1 MDDTRQARDTTVQWL
16 SEAQATAY
24 GTKVAALRGQGMRMP
39 TQSQADE
46 LARSM
51 HTAQPGMAPQV
62 AWQEVVPVLE
72 VRSAR
77 SHADVRAWVDHMALL
92 HKREAAL
99 SAELL
104 HHQQHA
110 LGNDKPPSRT
120 TTTAAA
126 AARASAKPSSTSTP
140 AGWAAVQDQKACE
153 HSLRQLRQQL
163 WSQLATVR
171 QAVKTANHLASHS
184 RPGDS
189 AYVVQLAGAV
199 DKADQALGDVKRQQA
214 SGFRAL
220 MEQQAQL
227 EEEVEEAA
235 GRLEQLEYLEGEG
248 EQWEEEQAT
257 GALQGKGRSGGWQ
270 PGAAAQQQQ
279 QRRCSAGGW
288 VGSGA
293 AAAGGEGDGGR
304 RGSPG
309 PVREAWAAGPSNRA
323 GKPGVRA
330 VSGGGG
336 RGAGAGPSNG
346 GCLAPEVVEFEEF
359 VAERGETGGWPKED
373 HEEFVRVVQ
382 ACGGDYAR
390 AVAVV
395 MDNVIGYSRAEVMS
409 HATWHMDY
417 MDLMVSARRAGWEG
431 HSGNGAS
438 VRQQG
443 EWME

>member
-16 SEAQATAY
+16 SEAHATAY
-24 GTKVAALRGQGMRMP
+24 GSKVAALCGKGMRMP
-39 TQSQADE
+39 TQSQANE

-51 HTAQPGMAPQV
+51 HTQPGMAPQV

-104 HHQQHA
+104 HHQQYA
-110 LGNDKPPSRT
+110 LGSDKPPSRT
-120 TTTAAA
+120 TTTAIV
-126 AARASAKPSSTSTP
+126 AARAPAKPSSTSTP

-153 HSLRQLRQQL
+153 HSLKQLRQQL
-163 WSQLATVR
+163 WYQLAAVR
-171 QAVKTANHLASHS
+171 QAVKTANNLASHS
-184 RPGDS
+184 RPGDC
-189 AYVVQLAGAV
+189 AYVLQLAGAV

-270 PGAAAQQQQ
+270 PGAVTRQQQQ
-279 QRRCSAGGW
+279 HRSSTGGW
-288 VGSGA
+288 AGSGP

-309 PVREAWAAGPSNRA
+309 PVREAWAAGPSSRA
-323 GKPGVRA
+323 GKPGFRA
-330 VSGGGG
+330 VSSGGG
-336 RGAGAGPSNG
+336 RGTGAGPSSG

-395 MDNVIGYSRAEVMS
+395 MDNVIGFSRTEVMS

-417 MDLMVSARRAGWEG
+417 MDLMVSTRDRLWEG
-431 HSGNGAS
+431 QAGNGAS
-438 VRQQG
+438 MRQQS